1 MNNLQLMQPNLN
13 SDEQARGGGGRKV
26 LSLKKLDESTQS
38 EKFHKRGN
46 PKRLVCS
53 DWRCLW
59 SGLETEALQGINPF
73 KPSCILLA
81 CPDCQEQTLCTC
93 CDEPECR
100 CEATC
105 GTPTDSGYRLTCH
118 KHRPIESESLA
129 NPRLAKALEWCHKRK
144 LERELASCRSRSQVS
159 CHSNR

>member
-1 MNNLQLMQPNLN
+1 MSNRSSLSINELALMRRKIN
-13 SDEQARGGGGRKV
+13 SEQTDRGGGGLESFK
-26 LSLKKLDESTQS
+26 LKKLDESPS
-38 EKFHKRGN
+38 REKFHKRGN

-53 DWRCLW
+53 DWRCRW

-73 KPSCILLA
+73 NPSCVLLA

-105 GTPTDSGYRLTCH
+105 GTPTDSGYRWTCH

-129 NPRLAKALEWCHKRK
+129 NPRLANALNWCHKRK
-144 LERELASCRSRSQVS
+144 LERES
-159 CHSNR
+159 CHSTR